1 MSPLNILIV
10 EDNNDLAEG
19 IQWALEQEGL
29 KVTAVSSGEEATPL
43 IQNNNFDLF
52 LLDVKL
58 PGMDGIAV
66 LLKILD
72 LDPAAKVIIMTAYKI
87 DSLLTE
93 VQDRGEISVLRKPFE
108 VEELLKL
115 ITKIQ
120 KDTRSN

>member
-1 MSPLNILIV
+1 MNPLNILIV

-29 KVTAVSSGEEATPL
+29 KVTAVSSGEEATSL
-43 IQNNNFDLF
+43 IQKNNFDLF

-72 LDPAAKVIIMTAYKI
+72 LDPEAKVIIMTAYKI
-87 DSLLTE
+87 DSLLME
-93 VQDRGEISVLRKPFE
+93 VQDRGAISILRKPFE
-108 VEELLKL
+108 VEKLLQL
-115 ITKIQ
+115 IAEIQ
-120 KDTRSN
+120 KDIRSN

>member
-1 MSPLNILIV
+1 MNPLNILIV

-19 IQWALEQEGL
+19 IQWALEQEDL

>member
-1 MSPLNILIV
+1 MNPLNILIV

-19 IQWALEQEGL
+19 IQWALEQEDL

-115 ITKIQ
+115 ITKI
-120 KDTRSN
+120 

>member
-1 MSPLNILIV
+1 MNPLNILIV